1 MADDLD
7 LVFESADYD
16 RPRLVATFA
25 KQGVNWFRE
34 WTDARGETET
44 LLCYP
49 FGVVRVPHFD
59 LDLLSD
65 RVAYRTSDPAT
76 GESVAVMLSES
87 SARLIKRRKWAFVR
101 MSWGNSEAQTEAL
114 FTGLLDLAD
123 AMTREGLG
131 FRIWYDENT
140 EITRERLIAEA
151 EQQARRAAFGAALFG
166 TVKPTE

>member
-7 LVFESADYD
+7 LVFEPADYD
-16 RPRLVATFA
+16 RPRLVAAFA

-34 WTDARGETET
+34 VTDAHGETET

-65 RVAYRTSDPAT
+65 RVAYRTSDPET
-76 GESVAVMLSES
+76 GASVEVMLSES
-87 SARLIKRRKWAFVR
+87 AAWLIERRKWAFVR
-101 MSWGNSEAQTEAL
+101 MSWGNSAAETEAL

-140 EITRERLIAEA
+140 EITRERLSGEA
-151 EQQARRAAFGAALFG
+151 RQQAQRAAFGAALFG
-166 TVKPTE
+166 TVTSTE